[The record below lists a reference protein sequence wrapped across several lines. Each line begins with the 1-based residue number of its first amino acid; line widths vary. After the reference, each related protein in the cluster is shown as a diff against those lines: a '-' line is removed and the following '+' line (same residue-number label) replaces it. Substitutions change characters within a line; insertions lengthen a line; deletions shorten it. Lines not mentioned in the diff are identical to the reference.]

1 MGNSLFYQ
9 KFCGIR
15 FGHDTEVSTG
25 GSVNVQ
31 RLIFA
36 EIVTVLFAPF
46 LVLDGKGL
54 LRQAADA
61 LTMPKS
67 SYKVHPFLAAIGA
80 RRAGKQA
87 VRIWKSGV
95 QQGDQVVFQHG
106 LYLGVLLVLP
116 VTGLQ
121 QESGILLRDISR
133 QCEPV
138 VKTVVGQFHG
148 ILLVGL
154 GPS

>member
-1 MGNSLFYQ
+1 MGNGLFYQ

-36 EIVTVLFAPF
+36 EIVAVLFAPF
-46 LVLDGKGL
+46 LVLGGKGL

-61 LTMPKS
+61 LAVPKS

-80 RRAGKQA
+80 GRTGKQA
-87 VRIWKSGV
+87 VCVRESGI
-95 QQGDQVVFQHG
+95 QEGNQVVLQHG
-106 LYLGVLLVLP
+106 PHFGILLVLP
-116 VTGLQ
+116 VARLQ
-121 QESGILLRDISR
+121 HEPGIFLRDISR
-133 QCEPV
+133 
-138 VKTVVGQFHG
+138 
-148 ILLVGL
+148 
-154 GPS
+154 